1 MKNGRNTRTD
11 ITPMN
16 GRNTRTERADITPMN
31 GKNTR
36 TDITPMNGT
45 NTRIDIT
52 PMNGKHTRID
62 ITLAVI
68 EVNTKKIEIT
78 PVIDKIETIQLIDI
92 LNKPLKKETQNLTNT
107 KIVITSQQVQRNLNI
122 VIENPGHLEV

>member
-16 GRNTRTERADITPMN
+16 GRNTRTERA
-31 GKNTR
+31 
-36 TDITPMNGT
+36 
-45 NTRIDIT
+45 DIT

>member
-36 TDITPMNGT
+36 TDITPMNGK
-45 NTRIDIT
+45 N
-52 PMNGKHTRID
+52 TRID